1 MSPIFG
7 GRAGGI
13 GLILCLVSL
22 SGAEVPKQESIEVD
36 ARELTIE
43 GRAWPG
49 EGPTYGR
56 LPRRIQGEIRPE
68 LWQMAQYA
76 SGLSVRFIANG
87 TGIGVL
93 WDQLSTEENSV
104 NLSGIVRSGMDLYVR
119 EGEVWH
125 WIGQAFPRPDMKQA
139 QILVEGVSRKYR
151 QYRLSPAGANRDGR
165 EPSDHR
171 RSIPGKTRPCMMRSD
186 A

>member
-1 MSPIFG
+1 MV
-7 GRAGGI
+7 A
-13 GLILCLVSL
+13 C
-22 SGAEVPKQESIEVD
+22 
-36 ARELTIE
+36 
-43 GRAWPG
+43 PG
-49 EGPTYGR
+49 EYRARSGR
-56 LPRRIQGEIRPE
+56 SCGRWP
-68 LWQMAQYA
+68 QYA

-151 QYRLSPAGANRDGR
+151 QYRLYLPLFSQVENLKVVVSQGEIRPMPPHVMAQRAPIVFYGTSITHGASASRPGLAYPAIIGR
-165 EPSDHR
+165 RLDYTV
-171 RSIPGKTRPCMMRSD
+171 IN